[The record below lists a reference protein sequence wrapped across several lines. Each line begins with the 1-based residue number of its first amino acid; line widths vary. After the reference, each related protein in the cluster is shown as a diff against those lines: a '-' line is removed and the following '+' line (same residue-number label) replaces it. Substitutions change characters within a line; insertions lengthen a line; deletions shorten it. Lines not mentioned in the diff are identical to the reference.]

1 MPATDVL
8 GRDDVSA
15 TFARDDGPPITLYG
29 PAAIQLADELAAR
42 KAERTAQS
50 APAAPPTSV
59 PDAAG
64 PAPAPSPPP
73 GADAAAAAMADA
85 AGGRPAAA
93 PPPAPAPPPA
103 AAPPAPAQPVG
114 SGMTFGG
121 AVPQPKAE
129 PWPTVHSAGVSRG
142 QLQQKAAQGVWTPGT
157 QSIESEGAVP
167 ISPEIEGARAEL
179 MQRELA
185 REAQRHE
192 TEQARLAVREGA
204 AWNAAVAMQDEAAQH
219 EERLR
224 QAQGKAAAARARVE
238 QIDAVLTEQRANPAD
253 FFEKRG
259 GGWAR
264 VAAAVAMGIGQ
275 YAAILGGGRN
285 AAQDIVFKAIDDDTA
300 AEKDNYLR
308 NKDTRNSLVA
318 RLTAELGDLDVAV
331 EAAKALKTK
340 QALAMGERLALGE
353 KQDDAKLEHGKLLD
367 GIRGKYL
374 DHLDAVQKTA
384 LGKTVIRTQG
394 AMKYPVAGGSRPMT
408 EDEIIDRQ
416 IKQNERQARLAKSE
430 NEKRFQRGDAPI
442 GGEHAEKA
450 AERGAKSDKDGRGL
464 HIEGY
469 GQAKTETEARA
480 AREALSTAATKKAT
494 LDRLQSLADD
504 PAAKIPGTAKY
515 LEGKALYEQALTEV
529 ARGYGG
535 VMTPADVDRAAK
547 LVPDPTVVI
556 LGGKK
561 ARAKVSAA
569 KSYLDNQ
576 VREQVRQVVSG
587 AAVEGSPTPR
597 ETPGTK

>member
-8 GRDDVSA
+8 GRDDLSA

-29 PAAIQLADELAAR
+29 PAAIQFADELAAR
-42 KAERTAQS
+42 KAERTAQA

-64 PAPAPSPPP
+64 PAPAPSPPTSV
-73 GADAAAAAMADA
+73 DAAAAAMADA
-85 AGGRPAAA
+85 AGGRPAA
-93 PPPAPAPPPA
+93 PVPSPPAPPA

-129 PWPTVHSAGVSRG
+129 PWPMVHSPGVSRG
-142 QLQQKAAQGVWTPGT
+142 QLQQKATQGVWTPGT
-157 QSIESEGAVP
+157 QSIETEGAVP

-204 AWNAAVAMQDEAAQH
+204 AWNAAVAMQDEAAQQ

-238 QIDAVLTEQRANPAD
+238 QIDTVLTEQRANPAD
-253 FFEKRG
+253 FFERRG

-285 AAQDIVFKAIDDDTA
+285 AAQDIIFKAIDDDTA

-308 NKDTRNSLVA
+308 NRDTRNSLVA

-331 EAAKALKTK
+331 EAAKALKTR

-416 IKQNERQARLAKSE
+416 IKKNERQTRLAKSE
-430 NEKRFQRGDAPI
+430 NEKRFQQGGAPM

-450 AERGAKSDKDGRGL
+450 AERGAKGAKAEREL
-464 HIEGY
+464 WVEGY
-469 GQAKTETEARA
+469 GPAKTKEQQVAASNVMAEAN
-480 AREALSTAATKKAT
+480 ARKQQLDDLDKKAQNWWT
-494 LDRLQSLADD
+494 
-504 PAAKIPGTAKY
+504 KVPGSKEY
-515 LEGKALYEQALTEV
+515 VEGKAAYEQMVVITAKGFGGTITESDREAA
-529 ARGYGG
+529 AR
-535 VMTPADVDRAAK
+535 
-547 LVPDPTVVI
+547 LVPDPTTMLRGETKSKAKI
-556 LGGKK
+556 SEAKK
-561 ARAKVSAA
+561 YIDSQAREA
-569 KSYLDNQ
+569 
-576 VREQVRQVVSG
+576 VRQMVSG
-587 AAVEGSPTPR
+587 KAVEGAPTQR
-597 ETPGTK
+597 KTPGVE